1 MKKSLIRRE
10 KRVTIIMGSIT
21 LAFLVCWWPYAIIFM
36 MGKNSGL
43 ILQKVVTLAYM
54 NSLINPVL
62 YICINKQVRK
72 AIMKLFTCQEQEHD
86 RYELQKIVKMVPTFL

>member
-1 MKKSLIRRE
+1 M
-10 KRVTIIMGSIT
+10 
-21 LAFLVCWWPYAIIFM
+21 LAVGPKAQNIADFLLDLDPMPPWFM

-86 RYELQKIVKMVPTFL
+86 RYEL